1 MDNHF
6 PFCCPFP
13 KNIGNLEVIFVNHP
27 IRIIP
32 VCFKSKQPFLSI
44 KFFPSETNSMATRRD
59 DEDDKNQSNTSTQ
72 LALIESRH
80 EKALLEQKHAM
91 DLELEKVRSEMK
103 LMMVNNEV
111 QRLRD
116 ELLSTKEHHEKE
128 LKLEKELAELKAEK
142 KNQVSVPSV
151 INYRG
156 SIYPHYGINF
166 CGSILL
172 NDTQKALLSGWKP
185 GNWTLKYRA
194 STHGQAASTFHSLCD
209 NRGPTYV
216 IVRSTAGYTFGGYAG
231 NSWNSSSGY
240 QVAPTSFLFVLN
252 NSFGD
257 APTILP
263 LTNESN
269 AHAMRFHPNYGP
281 TFGGGHDLHIS
292 NNPMSNT
299 SSYCAISHTYVNGLG
314 RGANT
319 FTGASSFQVQDYEV
333 YSQA

>member
-1 MDNHF
+1 M
-6 PFCCPFP
+6 
-13 KNIGNLEVIFVNHP
+13 NHP

-32 VCFKSKQPFLSI
+32 VCFKSKQLFLSI

-91 DLELEKVRSEMK
+91 DLELEKIKSEMK

-151 INYRG
+151 INYPG

-194 STHGQAASTFHSLCD
+194 SAHGQAASTFHSLCD
-209 NRGPTYV
+209 NRGSTYV

-231 NSWNSSSGY
+231 NSWNSSSGVY

-257 APTILP
+257 VPTILP
-263 LTNESN
+263 LTTENS
-269 AHAMRFHPNYGP
+269 AHAMYCKASYGP

-292 NNPMSNT
+292 NNPMSNN
-299 SSYCAISHTYVNGLG
+299 SSYCNIGGSYYVDGLG
-314 RGANT
+314 RGVNT
-319 FTGASSFQVQDYEV
+319 FTGARNFQVQDYEV